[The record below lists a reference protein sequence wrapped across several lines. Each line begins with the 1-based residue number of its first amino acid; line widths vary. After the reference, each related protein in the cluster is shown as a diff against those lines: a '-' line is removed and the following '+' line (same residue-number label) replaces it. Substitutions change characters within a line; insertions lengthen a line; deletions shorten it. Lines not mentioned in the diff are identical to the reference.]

1 MKRIYG
7 VLVVSLVAI
16 ALATPASAQPKPK
29 TPPGGSAPPAKVKN
43 YDFEADTIDG
53 ELIKP
58 EGEFSTARILAEH
71 GSLIRLRT
79 DFIREIVKS
88 AEDL

>member
-1 MKRIYG
+1 MKRILG
-7 VLVVSLVAI
+7 SMLLVA
-16 ALATPASAQPKPK
+16 ALAVPAFAQPAKPPK
-29 TPPGGSAPPAKVKN
+29 GGGGAQPPPKVKN
-43 YDFEADTIDG
+43 YDFEADNIDG

>member
-1 MKRIYG
+1 MKRILG
-7 VLVVSLVAI
+7 SLLLVA
-16 ALATPASAQPKPK
+16 AMTVPAFAQPKPK
-29 TPPGGSAPPAKVKN
+29 PGTGGAQPPPKVKN

>member
-1 MKRIYG
+1 MKRILG
-7 VLVVSLVAI
+7 STLLVLAFSTFAF
-16 ALATPASAQPKPK
+16 AQPKPK
-29 TPPGGSAPPAKVKN
+29 PPGGGGAQPPAKVKN